1 MNHAI
6 ICKKVYNHGQ
16 MIRDFNYQNYVSY
29 FKKVGKY
36 RGLYVII
43 IKAHICKIMRSNGY
57 TVTKIGELLN
67 MNHSS
72 ITHLTV
78 RRKKLPFEGD
88 FIKEHF
94 NNCIENFYYPKTKT
108 NKGYFIPEFKFVK
121 L

>member
-1 MNHAI
+1 
-6 ICKKVYNHGQ
+6 